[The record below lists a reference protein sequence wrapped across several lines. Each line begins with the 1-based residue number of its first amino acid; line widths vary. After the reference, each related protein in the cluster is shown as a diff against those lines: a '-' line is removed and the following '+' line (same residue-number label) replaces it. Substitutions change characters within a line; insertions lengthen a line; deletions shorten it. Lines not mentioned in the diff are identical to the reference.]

1 MSLYG
6 IETNRYSLVSASGYS
21 LGTGIQ
27 MSIIEFFKNL
37 ESKDLAMRKLITQLL
52 SSRQAVSFL
61 VDGLFSLD
69 TRVRYES
76 AGLLN
81 FVAQNDPKALYPHF
95 NSLRD
100 ALNSLDLI
108 LRIDVSSLIRK
119 IARVDS
125 QSKIEV
131 LLADYGIAP
140 VLTAV

>member
-1 MSLYG
+1 
-6 IETNRYSLVSASGYS
+6 
-21 LGTGIQ
+21 

-69 TRVRYES
+69 VRVRYEC

-81 FVAQNDPKALYPHF
+81 FIAQNDPKALYPHF